1 MIELGGNI
9 SLEGFKDVDNSEMTI
24 IKKIVGNSTK
34 KINDYCKSFEKFKV
48 VLKNIHSTEGSK
60 KFELNVSVLNAGQ
73 LTTSQVVDRNLFIG
87 LSSAIRKIET
97 QLNK

>member
-34 KINDYCKSFEKFKV
+34 KINEKK
-48 VLKNIHSTEGSK
+48 
-60 KFELNVSVLNAGQ
+60 
-73 LTTSQVVDRNLFIG
+73 
-87 LSSAIRKIET
+87 
-97 QLNK
+97 